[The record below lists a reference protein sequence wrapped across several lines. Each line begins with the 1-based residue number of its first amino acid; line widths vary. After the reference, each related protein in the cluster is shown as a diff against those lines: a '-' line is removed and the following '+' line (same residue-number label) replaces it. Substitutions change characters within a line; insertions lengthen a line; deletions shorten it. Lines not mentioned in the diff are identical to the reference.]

1 MGKGKEMVLSRKK
14 ELQVQKPRGKR
25 KHNILENFNWF
36 NMEWLG
42 VQTGTEEGRKA
53 RNHRQKWGRGG
64 QLARWLTDFEDNRL
78 SMLIAKSGEQL
89 KCLLT
94 DEWLKKMWYK
104 YNGIL
109 FNYKEKEIWSCATTC
124 KKLEYTVLSEVNHRS
139 LNTTWFLLCH
149 LK

>member
-1 MGKGKEMVLSRKK
+1 MGKGKEMALSRKK
-14 ELQVQKPRGKR
+14 ELQVQKLRGKR
-25 KHNILENFNWF
+25 KHNFLENFYWI

-53 RNHRQKWGRGG
+53 KNHRQKWGRGG
-64 QLARWLTDFEDNRL
+64 QLARWLTDFEGNRL
-78 SMLIAKSGEQL
+78 SMLIAKSGEQF
-89 KCLLT
+89 KCPLT

-109 FNYKEKEIWSCATTC
+109 FNYKEKEIWSCATTR
-124 KKLEYTVLSEVNHRS
+124 KKLEYTVLSEVKHRS